1 MKELIQ
7 KALEGLNQSGR
18 IELEKFSLNPNDKT
32 TQVDFE
38 QIKNSI
44 TS

>member
-1 MKELIQ
+1 MRELIQ
-7 KALEGLNQSGR
+7 KSLDGLNQSGR
-18 IELEKFSLNPNDKT
+18 LDLEKLSINPNDKT

-38 QIKNSI
+38 LIKNSV